1 MVYTLQQATIAICDD
16 GGLADMGWKWRFWQK
31 SRSDIGNE
39 PHILG
44 TRIWLQELRELCER
58 CFDNREEGQRLVR
71 ELQVEWGDAW
81 KRMEVEGSLKQ
92 GLDRR
97 ALRLIRANDSE
108 WSEWLDNER
117 FWMPGWKGE
126 GS

>member
-1 MVYTLQQATIAICDD
+1 MYVLQQATIAICDNA
-16 GGLADMGWKWRFWQK
+16 GLTSMGWNWRFWKK
-31 SRSDIGNE
+31 SSRDIGNE

-44 TRIWLQELRELCER
+44 TRIWLQELQELCER

-71 ELQVEWGDAW
+71 ELQIEWSDAW
-81 KRMEVEGSLKQ
+81 KRMEVEESLKQ

-117 FWMPGWKGE
+117 FWMPGWNGE